1 MKLKLIAVS
10 LVLLLMTGM
19 LAAQSDRASITGTV
33 KDSTGAVVPDVQVTA
48 TNDNTNV
55 QTTVRSNGLGLYTIL
70 NLPIGQ
76 YHVTFAKDGFKTFE
90 RKGLTLGVS
99 QVAEINSTLEIGTK
113 SETVTITE
121 DAPLLQT
128 QTTSLSTNLKNDD
141 VADLPLSVSGSRG
154 LSNFM
159 FAFVPGVEGNDY
171 DSHIMGSQTK
181 TKEVMIDGTSAVSQ
195 IGGYIGE
202 SQPPFEAIQEFQVD
216 TTGIR
221 ADERSGGGV
230 FRYTMKSGT
239 NKWHGS
245 GFLFGQNEGL
255 NANSWANK
263 FNLAE
268 CLDGKGNFTSDICHA
283 YYDRPTNR
291 MYDYGGSFGGPIIK
305 NKTFFYTA
313 LERWTFENTG
323 IGQLGSTVPTTA
335 FLNGDFSALL
345 TNQQLKDG
353 NGNLIFDGA
362 GNPVYKGAIVDP
374 ATGNVFVGNII
385 PTSRFSTVSQKMV
398 DILKQQYQPL
408 NSNLTSNNAMPAS
421 NSPWYHILQISTK
434 LDHNFSDKHH
444 VNGSFIWSQNPRLL
458 ADQGGVWSAG
468 STDGGPLA
476 NAYNHHVNA
485 PSVRISDSYSISPT
499 VLNVFNAT
507 LNRFHNPS
515 SADSQKG
522 NWPST
527 LGLGDFGYGIGNFPI
542 IKFQG
547 VNGDQHRSAA
557 NGQQVDE
564 SQWGSQFNDF
574 YTANTILLGD
584 NVSIVRGRH
593 TMKFGAEFRAQ
604 QFNSHG
610 DYGVPTFIFDPAQTA
625 GAWGGNAGFGFASFL
640 LGRANQASVSEPNN
654 LYGRRK
660 GLAFYAQ
667 DDIKVTSKLTMNLDL
682 RWDWNGRYHEKNGR
696 WSNFNTTMMNPVTG
710 RPGALEFAK
719 DGSDSFEKKQYWL
732 NFAPH
737 VGAAYQVTPKT
748 VARASFGVFYV
759 PLNLNTWGG
768 VPYGFNPGFAQD
780 NRYMSTFNWDGGY
793 PGQAVD
799 VGKDPNFTKWGMV
812 SIDPKALMMGNTQQW
827 MVGVQRE
834 LSGDMRLDVSFT
846 QSHSYHLQSGY
857 LNGNQP
863 KLADYTAMMQAGNQW
878 DWITAPG
885 FAGSRWAWIAPFP
898 TVAATWGPLFYVGT
912 PLGNAD
918 YKSMQVQ
925 VTKRAK
931 YGLSMQASYNLSQSH
946 GDADNGF
953 SELWWAGPLQDV
965 YNLQN
970 ERNVISPFDQTHI
983 VKGYV
988 NYDLPFGKGK
998 KFMTSAPT
1006 ALEAIA
1012 GGWTISTGFHYNSGT
1027 PMHIGSNN
1035 WYPGINNIYANYD
1048 PTCDLKAGSFD
1059 NRVYGTYFNTACFSN
1074 PENGTFGNAPTY
1086 ISALRSPGF
1095 ASEDISIHKNIV
1107 FGQDGRMKLNLRF
1120 DMFNAFNRHGF
1131 NGPVNNINSD
1141 FNPAKCDPTTESCF
1155 GTVSGAGGMGGRLG
1169 QFGVRFTF

>member
-1 MKLKLIAVS
+1 MKLRIIAVG
-10 LVLLLMTGM
+10 LVLFLLTGM
-19 LAAQSDRASITGTV
+19 LAAQSDRATITGTV
-33 KDSTGAVVPDVQVTA
+33 KDASGAVVPDVQVTA

-90 RKGLTLGVS
+90 RKGITLLVS
-99 QVAEINSTLEIGTK
+99 QVAQINAALEVGTK

-128 QTTSLSTNLKNDD
+128 QTTALSTNLTNSD
-141 VADLPLSVSGSRG
+141 VADLPLSISGSRG

-159 FAFVPGVEGNDY
+159 FAFVPGVEGSDY

-181 TKEVMIDGTSAVSQ
+181 TKEVMIDGTSAVAQ

-202 SQPPFEAIQEFQVD
+202 SQPPFESIQEFQVD

-255 NANSWANK
+255 NANSSANK
-263 FNLAE
+263 YHLQQCLA
-268 CLDGKGNFTSDICHA
+268 GNGGLSADICHS

-291 MYDYGGSFGGPIIK
+291 MYDYGGSFGGPIVK
-305 NKTFFYTA
+305 NKTFFYA
-313 LERWTFENTG
+313 AFERWTFENYG
-323 IGQLGSTVPTTA
+323 LGQQNSTVPTTA

-345 TNQQLKDG
+345 DTNTVLGTDS
-353 NGNLIFDGA
+353 A
-362 GNPVYKGAIVDP
+362 GNTVYKGAIVDP
-374 ATGNVFVGNII
+374 TTGNVFVGNQI
-385 PTSRFSTVSQKMV
+385 PTNRFSAVSQKMV

-408 NSNLTSNNAMPAS
+408 NNGLVRNNAMVGN
-421 NSPWYHILQISTK
+421 NSPWYHIAQFSIK
-434 LDHNFSDKHH
+434 LDHNISDKHH
-444 VNGSFIWSQNPRLL
+444 LNGSFIWSQNPRLL
-458 ADQGGVWSAG
+458 ADQGGVWSPG

-485 PSVRISDSYSISPT
+485 PSARISDSYAISNT
-499 VLNVFNAT
+499 LLNVFNIT
-507 LNRFHNPS
+507 FNRFHNPS

-527 LGLGDFGYGIGNFPI
+527 LGLGDFGAGNFPI
-542 IKFQG
+542 ILFQG
-547 VNGDQHRSAA
+547 VNSDQHRFAA

-564 SQWGSQFNDF
+564 DRWGSQFNDF
-574 YTANTILLGD
+574 YTANTFLFGD
-584 NVSIVRGRH
+584 NLSWVKGRH
-593 TMKFGAEFRAQ
+593 TLKFGAEFRAQ

-610 DYGVPTFIFDPAQTA
+610 DYGVPTFVFDPAQTA
-625 GAWGGNAGFGFASFL
+625 WNGNGATGFGFASFL
-640 LGRANQASVSEPNN
+640 LGQVNQASVSMPNQ

-667 DDIKVTSKLTMNLDL
+667 DDFKVTEKLTLNLDL

-696 WSNFNTTMMNPVTG
+696 WSNFNTTMMNPATG
-710 RPGALEFAK
+710 RPGALEFATSG
-719 DGSDSFEKKQYWL
+719 DSSFEKKQYWL

-737 VGAAYQVTPKT
+737 VGAAYQITPKT
-748 VARASFGVFYV
+748 VARASYGLFYV

-768 VPYGFNPGFAQD
+768 VPYGFNPGFVQD
-780 NRYMSTFNWDGGY
+780 NRYMSAFNWDSGY
-793 PGQAVD
+793 PGHAVD

-812 SIDPKALMMGNTQQW
+812 SIDPRALEMGNTQQW

-834 LSGDMRLDVSFT
+834 LSSDMRLDVSFT
-846 QSHSYHLQSGY
+846 QSHSYHLHSGY
-857 LNGNQP
+857 LAGNQP
-863 KLADYTAMMQAGNQW
+863 NLADYTAMMNAGTTWNW
-878 DWITAPG
+878 VTAPG
-885 FAGSRWAWIAPFP
+885 FSGFQWAAIAPFP
-898 TVAATWGPLFYVGT
+898 TVAATWGPLFYVDT

-918 YKSMQVQ
+918 YKSLQFQ
-925 VTKRAK
+925 VTKRTK
-931 YGLSMQASYNLSQSH
+931 SGLSLQASYNLSQSH

-953 SELWWAGPLQDV
+953 SELWWAGPLQNV

-970 ERNVISPFDQTHI
+970 ERHVISPFDQTHI

-998 KFMTSAPT
+998 KFMNSAPT
-1006 ALEAIA
+1006 AVDAIA

-1027 PMHIGSNN
+1027 PIHVGSNY

-1048 PTCDLKAGSFD
+1048 PSCKLNTGSF
-1059 NRVYGTYFNTACFSN
+1059 NNTVGGTYFNPACFSN
-1074 PENGTFGNAPTY
+1074 PAYGGFGNAPTY
-1086 ISALRSPGF
+1086 LSNLRNFGF
-1095 ASEDISIHKNIV
+1095 ASEDISVHKNFV
-1107 FGQDGRMKLNLRF
+1107 FGQDGRMNLNVRF
-1120 DMFNAFNRHGF
+1120 DMFNAFNRRGF
-1131 NGPVNNINSD
+1131 AGPITT
-1141 FNPAKCDPTTESCF
+1141 AGDPNF
-1155 GTVSGAGGMGGRLG
+1155 GKVVDAGGIGGRFG
-1169 QFGVRFTF
+1169 QFGARFTF